1 LSLVKHDKVVAT
13 VGALKLL
20 DQRLGGAHE

>member
-1 LSLVKHDKVVAT
+1 LSLIKHDKVVAT

-20 DQRLGGAHE
+20 DQRLGGQA

>member
-1 LSLVKHDKVVAT
+1 LVKHDKVVAT

-20 DQRLGGAHE
+20 DQRLGGAA